1 MESQSRQEENDTSK
15 SLYKHYPRP
24 DHMNTHVELFTKNS
38 TTRNIVNE
46 KYARSATSK
55 YTLENRTIPVNMGTE
70 ALVAV

>member
-1 MESQSRQEENDTSK
+1 
-15 SLYKHYPRP
+15 
-24 DHMNTHVELFTKNS
+24 MNTHVELFTKNS